1 MNEVEV
7 SQNEIIE
14 EFMIFDNWIDKY
26 QYIIE
31 LGRELTPLTEDEKIE
46 KNKIK
51 GLSLIHI

>member
-31 LGRELTPLTEDEKIE
+31 LGRQLAPLTEEEKIE
-46 KNKIK
+46 K
-51 GLSLIHI
+51 LR

>member
-7 SQNEIIE
+7 SQNQIIE
-14 EFMIFDNWIDKY
+14 EFKIFDNWIDKY

-46 KNKIK
+46 KK
-51 GLSLIHI
+51 

>member
-14 EFMIFDNWIDKY
+14 EFKIFDNWIDKY

-46 KNKIK
+46 KK
-51 GLSLIHI
+51 